1 MKKFLLITIAV
12 LFSLSIVTGVA
23 LASGKIAVAPVFGA
37 CANDGTGLLAK
48 FATSQADCSDAQTF
62 VTWSQAGSKGDKGDA
77 GVPGAPG
84 ISGVVDVHT
93 AWTRVNPG
101 VLTGV
106 LCPKGLNV
114 LGGGVALGRGYTHDA
129 IDVSRPD
136 DAGHGWIGAYSSID
150 GTKTTIKVWAVCATV
165 G

>member
-23 LASGKIAVAPVFGA
+23 LASGKIAVPPVFGA

-62 VTWSQAGSKGDKGDA
+62 VTWSQAGSKGDKGDKGDA

-84 ISGVVDVHT
+84 ISGYAIVHT
-93 AWTRVNPG
+93 GWLKVNPG

-106 LCPKGLNV
+106 LCPQ
-114 LGGGVALGRGYTHDA
+114 
-129 IDVSRPD
+129 
-136 DAGHGWIGAYSSID
+136 
-150 GTKTTIKVWAVCATV
+150 C
-165 G
+165 